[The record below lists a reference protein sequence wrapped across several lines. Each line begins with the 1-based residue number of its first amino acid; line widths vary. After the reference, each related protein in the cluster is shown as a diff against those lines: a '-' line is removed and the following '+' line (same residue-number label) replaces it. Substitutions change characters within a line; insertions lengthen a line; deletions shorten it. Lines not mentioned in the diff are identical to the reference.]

1 MKNLILLLFVSFF
14 MANMAFAQEEI
25 SVKLKDKK
33 FYDAEAIAYV
43 VEIPQATYKDIER
56 AWPKY
61 LKDSPKEKVLEEKG
75 LFSIEKKY
83 LPKISNDSIDINSY
97 IKEYDGHVILT
108 VSFKLNG
115 KYISDD
121 SRDEVHYPTLEY
133 VRAFAVA
140 EYQNAVKDELNSE
153 KKKLDQYQADF
164 NNLVRENDN
173 KRDAIKQ
180 AKRDILTNK
189 DLITINEMDQ
199 SGTVL
204 QIQAQKEL
212 IYKLV
217 NSFGDEQKD
226 ADKKLKEME
235 RDFKQLQNKK
245 DQLNNKIDNLQSQ
258 IRSNE
263 REIIENEKQQKLLSL
278 EKDDQEYV
286 VQKLQKKLERIK

>member
-1 MKNLILLLFVSFF
+1 MKHSIVLVLVLFFF
-14 MANMAFAQEEI
+14 NASFAQEEI
-25 SVKLKDKK
+25 SVKIKDKK
-33 FYDAEAIAYV
+33 FYDAESIAYV

-61 LKDSPKEKVLEEKG
+61 LKDSPKEKVLEDKG

-83 LPKISNDSIDINSY
+83 LPKISIDSIDINSY
-97 IKEYDGHVILT
+97 IKEYDGHVILA

-121 SRDEVHYPTLEY
+121 SPDEVHFPTLEY

-140 EYQNAVKDELNSE
+140 QYQNAVKDEINAE
-153 KKKLDQYQADF
+153 KKKFEQYQADF
-164 NNLVRENDN
+164 NNLVRENDF
-173 KRDAIKQ
+173 KQDAIKQ

-189 DLITINEMDQ
+189 DLITINELDQ
-199 SGTVL
+199 SGKII
-204 QIQAQKEL
+204 QIQAQKDL
-212 IYKLV
+212 TYKLV

-226 ADKKLKEME
+226 AEKKLKEME

-245 DQLNNKIDNLQSQ
+245 DQLNSKIDNLQGQ

-263 REIIENEKQQKLLSL
+263 REIIENEKKQKLLSL

-286 VQKLQKKLERIK
+286 LQKLQKKLERIK

>member
-1 MKNLILLLFVSFF
+1 MKNFILPFLLAFF
-14 MANMAFAQEEI
+14 FNATFAQEEI
-25 SVKLKDKK
+25 TVKLKDKK

-75 LFSIEKKY
+75 LFSLDKKY
-83 LPKISNDSIDINSY
+83 LPKISIDSIDINSY
-97 IKEYDGHVILT
+97 IKEYDGHIILS

-121 SRDEVHYPTLEY
+121 SPDEVHYPTLEY
-133 VRAFAVA
+133 VRNFAVVQ
-140 EYQNAVKDELNSE
+140 YQNAVKDELNIE
-153 KKKLDQYQADF
+153 KKKFEQFESDF

-173 KRDAIKQ
+173 KQDAIKQ
-180 AKRDILTNK
+180 YKRDILTNR

-199 SGTVL
+199 SGRVL

-212 IYKLV
+212 TYKLV

-226 ADKKLKEME
+226 AEKKLKEME
-235 RDFKQLQNKK
+235 REFKQLQNKK
-245 DQLNNKIDNLQSQ
+245 DQLNNKIDNLQGQ
-258 IRSNE
+258 IRGNE
-263 REIIENEKQQKLLSL
+263 REIIENEKKQKLLSL
-278 EKDDQEYV
+278 EKDDQEYA